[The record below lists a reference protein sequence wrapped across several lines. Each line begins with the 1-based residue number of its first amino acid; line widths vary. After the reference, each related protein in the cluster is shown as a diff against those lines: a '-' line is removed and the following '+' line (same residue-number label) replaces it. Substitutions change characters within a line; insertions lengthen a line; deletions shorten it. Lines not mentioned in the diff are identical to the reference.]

1 MVSNR
6 PPADELAD
14 IRSRIKALRERER
27 ALRDHVLKVPEDCAG
42 LRHEAVVR
50 TQRRRVFPGDRLPAH
65 ILDNPEYWAERETE
79 VVTLRDRTC
88 RGRIGQDGPHGS
100 VRTMSADGFGEKRN
114 PLAWGPDDFD
124 VLEDW

>member
-1 MVSNR
+1 MVSNL
-6 PPADELAD
+6 PAADELAD

-27 ALRDHVLKVPEDCAG
+27 ELRDHVLKVPEDCAG

-50 TQRRRVFPGDRLPAH
+50 TQRRRVFLRDRLPAH
-65 ILDNPEYWAERETE
+65 ILDSPEYWAERETR

-88 RGRIGQDGPHGS
+88 HDRIGQDGPQGTG
-100 VRTMSADGFGEKRN
+100 RTTSADGVGERRS